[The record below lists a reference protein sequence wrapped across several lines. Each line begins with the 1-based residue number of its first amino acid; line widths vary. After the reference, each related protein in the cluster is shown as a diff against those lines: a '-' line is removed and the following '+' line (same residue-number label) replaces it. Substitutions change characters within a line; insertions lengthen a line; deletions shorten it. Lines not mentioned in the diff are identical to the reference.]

1 VLRPCL
7 PSSRGRPFRRGFTL
21 IELLVVIAIIAIL
34 IGLLLPAVQKI
45 REAANRMK
53 CANNLKQIALGAH
66 NYDATYGYLPMG
78 TQASSRAGVL
88 AQILPFVEQDN
99 IYRQLDQKLL
109 TRGEATGGWLVYNWP
124 NTYLTSVNKV
134 KIYECPSDNPYSC
147 TNVAT
152 DISTN
157 PGGIGIGGYVASS
170 LYAGRPGLTNYIG
183 CAGALG
189 DVTGFYGTY
198 AGTFYVDSS
207 VPVATISDGSSN
219 TILFGETLAGAETGQ
234 RDWGLAWMGSGSM
247 PTAWNLLSP
256 AQWYTFGSRHSGV
269 VNFAF
274 ADGSVRSLRKVGTDT
289 AWFSPQWYALQQA
302 AGRQDGATVN
312 WGVVGG

>member
-1 VLRPCL
+1 MRPC
-7 PSSRGRPFRRGFTL
+7 PSSPRRGFTL

-53 CANNLKQIALGAH
+53 CSNNLKQLALGAH
-66 NYDATYGYLPMG
+66 NYDSTYGVLPMG
-78 TQASSRAGVL
+78 TQASSRVGVL

-99 IYRQLDQKLL
+99 LYRQIDPRLL
-109 TRGEATGGWLVYNWP
+109 RQGEVTGGWLVHNWP
-124 NTYLTSVNKV
+124 NTYLVSVNKV

-152 DISTN
+152 DISTSS
-157 PGGIGIGGYVASS
+157 GGIGIGGYVASS

-189 DVTGFYGTY
+189 DVTGYYGTWV
-198 AGTFYVDSS
+198 GTFYVDSA
-207 VPVATISDGSSN
+207 VPVATIADGTSN
-219 TILFGETLAGAETGQ
+219 TIMFGETLAGAETGQ
-234 RDWGLAWMGSGSM
+234 RDWALAWMGSGSM

-256 AQWYTFGSRHSGV
+256 AQWYTFGSKHSGV
-269 VNFAF
+269 VNMAF
-274 ADGSVRSLRKVGTDT
+274 GDGSVRSMRKVGNNTN
-289 AWFSPQWYALQQA
+289 WFSNQWFALQRA
-302 AGRQDGATVN
+302 AGRQDGEIVDFSLT
-312 WGVVGG
+312 GG